1 MSKYYVTTP
10 IYYVNDLPHV
20 GHIYTTVVCDTL
32 ARYHRMVGDDVYFLT
47 GTDEHGQKIE
57 RAAAEQ
63 GVTPIELAD
72 RVVKRYTELWNE
84 LGITH
89 DDLLRTSQERHHL
102 AVGEMVRRIAERGD
116 FYVDRHEGWYCSGCE
131 AFYTEKEL
139 TEEKHCPVHE
149 RPAEW
154 EAEENVFFRLSRYQ
168 DALIEWYDQDPSPV
182 LPLSRR
188 NEVRSFVEG
197 GLRDLS
203 VSRTKVEWGVPF
215 PERPGHTVYV
225 WLDALTNYLSALGF
239 GSDDSKLFERYWEDV
254 DGQRVHVIG
263 KDILRFH
270 AVYWPAFLMSA
281 GLPLPTCVFAHGWWL
296 RDERK
301 MSKSIGNVTRPDHLV
316 ESFGADALRLFLLR
330 DMVFGQD
337 ASFSDE
343 AFVDRYNSD
352 LANGLGNTLSRL
364 VTLSRRA
371 FEDRTPPKAAWD
383 ADLMTSANRSV
394 EEYRE
399 GMEQYAFQRGL
410 EALWRLLGETNQY
423 LVSHEPWKLLEQPEE
438 RQHVAE
444 VLATGLEVV
453 RLVATALL
461 PVLPETAPKVLV
473 ALGVEVVASSE
484 ALRWGG
490 LPVDSPLPEGRS
502 LFPRIDKKKFF
513 AEVAAPPEAG
523 SGAKEGS
530 KGESA
535 PPSAEPIPPIAPEIS
550 FDDFAGVD
558 LRVADVKAAEEVPK
572 SKKLLK
578 LTLELD
584 GVERTVVAGIK
595 QQYTP
600 EDLVGKQVII
610 VANLAPAKL
619 MGIESQGMV
628 LAASVGGAAVV
639 LGTAQRVPSG
649 TRVR

>member
-1 MSKYYVTTP
+1 
-10 IYYVNDLPHV
+10 
-20 GHIYTTVVCDTL
+20 
-32 ARYHRMVGDDVYFLT
+32 
-47 GTDEHGQKIE
+47 
-57 RAAAEQ
+57 
-63 GVTPIELAD
+63 
-72 RVVKRYTELWNE
+72 
-84 LGITH
+84 
-89 DDLLRTSQERHHL
+89 
-102 AVGEMVRRIAERGD
+102 
-116 FYVDRHEGWYCSGCE
+116 
-131 AFYTEKEL
+131 
-139 TEEKHCPVHE
+139 
-149 RPAEW
+149 
-154 EAEENVFFRLSRYQ
+154 
-168 DALIEWYDQDPSPV
+168 
-182 LPLSRR
+182 
-188 NEVRSFVEG
+188 
-197 GLRDLS
+197 
-203 VSRTKVEWGVPF
+203 
-215 PERPGHTVYV
+215 
-225 WLDALTNYLSALGF
+225 
-239 GSDDSKLFERYWEDV
+239 
-254 DGQRVHVIG
+254 
-263 KDILRFH
+263 
-270 AVYWPAFLMSA
+270 
-281 GLPLPTCVFAHGWWL
+281 
-296 RDERK
+296 
-301 MSKSIGNVTRPDHLV
+301 
-316 ESFGADALRLFLLR
+316 
-330 DMVFGQD
+330 
-337 ASFSDE
+337 
-343 AFVDRYNSD
+343 
-352 LANGLGNTLSRL
+352 
-364 VTLSRRA
+364 
-371 FEDRTPPKAAWD
+371 
-383 ADLMTSANRSV
+383 
-394 EEYRE
+394 
-399 GMEQYAFQRGL
+399 MEQYAFQRGL